1 MTETSPVDS
10 TAFRTSGVI
19 NADQTVIAGHTTSG
33 EALRIRGG
41 NPLSGEIRIGGSKN
55 LGLPAL
61 TAALL
66 TDEPCVFENMPAIE
80 DTKTMLRLLR
90 ELGATVS
97 PDPTAPDFFDQLRSK
112 RRVHVQAASV
122 VSGDISRHLGQAMR
136 ASILLMGPLLA
147 RHGRVLMVFGGGD
160 DIGARPIDVTIR
172 GFVAMGARESIED
185 GHRLL
190 SCDWLEGKSI
200 FLDYPTHTGTEN
212 LLMAAVLASGT
223 TTIVN
228 AACEPEIIAFG
239 TMLNR
244 MGADISGL
252 GTPIITVKGVNRLR
266 GAYERIMPDRLVAGT
281 YAIGAVVTRGELII
295 SGVSGA
301 DLLPVTHKLRE
312 AGAQILVD
320 DETMFVRGPQQLR
333 PIDIQ
338 SLPYPGFPT
347 DQQAVMSV
355 LLTQCNGISRLHER
369 VYEDR
374 LRYIPDLQKMGAD
387 IILDPKGVQAEFHGP
402 SRLHGTTVAARDIR
416 AGAAVVL
423 AGLIAEGDTIVT
435 GVHHLDRGY
444 EDLVPTLKGVGADII
459 SVPMPDS
466 PSA

>member
-1 MTETSPVDS
+1 MSDTSPLAAIEPASRSAV
-10 TAFRTSGVI
+10 V
-19 NADQTVIAGHTTSG
+19 NADHSRIAGQTTSG
-33 EALRIRGG
+33 DAIRIRGG
-41 NPLSGEIRIGGSKN
+41 SPLSGEVRIGGSKN

-80 DTKTMLRLLR
+80 DTRTMLRLLR

-97 PDPTAPDFFDQLRSK
+97 PDPTGPDFFGELERNRK
-112 RRVHVQAASV
+112 RVHVQASTV
-122 VSGDISRHLGQAMR
+122 VSGDISRYLGQAMR

-147 RHGRVLMVFGGGD
+147 RHGQVLTVIAGGD

-172 GFVAMGARESIED
+172 GFVAMGADVEEQPD
-185 GHRLL
+185 GRKMLT
-190 SCDWLEGKSI
+190 CERLEGKSI

-244 MGADISGL
+244 MGADITGL
-252 GTPIITVKGVNRLR
+252 GTPIVSINGVNRLH
-266 GAYERIMPDRLVAGT
+266 GAHERIAPDRLVAGT
-281 YAIGAVVTRGELII
+281 YAIAAVITQGELMIK
-295 SGVSGA
+295 GVKGA
-301 DLLPVTHKLRE
+301 DLLPVTFKLRE
-312 AGAQILVD
+312 AGATVLVD
-320 DETMFVRGPQQLR
+320 DETLFVRGNGNLKPL
-333 PIDIQ
+333 DIQ
-338 SLPYPGFPT
+338 ALPYPGFPT
-347 DQQAVMSV
+347 DQQAVMAV

-374 LRYIPDLQKMGAD
+374 LRYVEDLRAMGAQ
-387 IILDPKGVQAEFHGP
+387 ISVEMGVRAEFTGP
-402 SRLHGTTVAARDIR
+402 SRLRGATVAARDIR

-444 EDLVPTLKGVGADII
+444 EDLVPTLQRVGAQIT
-459 SVPMPDS
+459 SVPAP
-466 PSA
+466 AA

>member
-1 MTETSPVDS
+1 MTETRPVA
-10 TAFRTSGVI
+10 TVGHAPPPAVF
-19 NADQTVIAGHTTSG
+19 NADHSIIAGHTSSG
-33 EALRIRGG
+33 DAIRIRGG
-41 NPLSGEIRIGGSKN
+41 RPLSGEIRIGGSKN

-80 DTKTMLRLLR
+80 DTRTMLRLLR

-97 PDPTAPDFFDQLRSK
+97 PDPTGPNFFGELQAK
-112 RRVHVQAASV
+112 RRVHVQASSV

-147 RHGRVLMVFGGGD
+147 RHGKVLTVLAGGD

-172 GFVAMGARESIED
+172 GFVAMGAQVEQQGD
-185 GHRLL
+185 GRKVLT
-190 SCDWLEGKSI
+190 CDRLEGKQL

-244 MGADISGL
+244 MGADIRGL
-252 GTPIITVKGVNRLR
+252 GTPIITINGVNRLR

-281 YAIGAVVTRGELII
+281 YAIAAVITRGELMIK
-295 SGVSGA
+295 GVNGA
-301 DLLPVTHKLRE
+301 DLLPVTFKLRE
-312 AGAQILVD
+312 AGATVLVD
-320 DETMFVRGPQQLR
+320 DETLFVRGPERLR

-338 SLPYPGFPT
+338 ALPYPGFPT

-355 LLTQCNGISRLHER
+355 LLTQCHGISRLHER

-374 LRYIPDLQKMGAD
+374 LRYIADLKEMGAD
-387 IILDPKGVQAEFHGP
+387 IVVDPHGVQAEYSGP
-402 SRLHGTTVAARDIR
+402 SRLHGATVAARDIR

-444 EDLVPTLKGVGADII
+444 EELVPTLKRVGADIT
-459 SVPMPDS
+459 SVPAPGS
-466 PSA
+466 

>member
-1 MTETSPVDS
+1 MSETSPVATLYPAS
-10 TAFRTSGVI
+10 RPAVI
-19 NADQTVIAGHTTSG
+19 NADQTVIAGQTSSG
-33 EALRIRGG
+33 DAIRIRGG
-41 NPLSGEIRIGGSKN
+41 QPLSGEVRIGGSKN

-80 DTKTMLRLLR
+80 DTRTMLRLLR

-97 PDPTAPDFFDQLRSK
+97 PDPTGPDFFGELERNRK
-112 RRVHVQAASV
+112 RVHVQASSV
-122 VSGDISRHLGQAMR
+122 VSGDISRYLGQAMR

-147 RHGRVLMVFGGGD
+147 RHGQVLTVIAGGD

-172 GFVAMGARESIED
+172 GFVAMGAEVAQQPD
-185 GHRLL
+185 GRKLL
-190 SCDWLEGKSI
+190 TCDRLEGKSI

-252 GTPIITVKGVNRLR
+252 GTPIITINGVNRLH

-281 YAIGAVVTRGELII
+281 YAIAAVITEGELMIK
-295 SGVSGA
+295 GVKGA
-301 DLLPVTHKLRE
+301 DLLPVTFKLRE
-312 AGAQILVD
+312 AGATVLVD
-320 DETMFVRGPQQLR
+320 DETLFVRGNGNLR
-333 PIDIQ
+333 PLDIQ
-338 SLPYPGFPT
+338 ALPYPGFPT
-347 DQQAVMSV
+347 DQQAVMAV

-374 LRYIPDLQKMGAD
+374 LRYIQDLTAMGAR
-387 IILDPKGVQAEFHGP
+387 ISVDPMGVRAEFTGP
-402 SRLHGTTVAARDIR
+402 ARLTGATVSARDIR

-423 AGLIAEGDTIVT
+423 AGLVAEGDTIVT

-444 EDLVPTLKGVGADII
+444 EDLVPTLQRVGAHIT
-459 SVPMPDS
+459 SVPAPV
-466 PSA
+466 A